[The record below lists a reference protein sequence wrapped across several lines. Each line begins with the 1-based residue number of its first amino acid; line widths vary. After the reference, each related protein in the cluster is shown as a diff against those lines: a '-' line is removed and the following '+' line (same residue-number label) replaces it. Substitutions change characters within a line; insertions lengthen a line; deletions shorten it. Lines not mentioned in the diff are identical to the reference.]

1 MEFWLTILVYSG
13 SVLLAFTGLVHV
25 HGSSITRCIAV
36 RKRSVTRNFSYFA
49 GFLCNAEKKIFF
61 SGETADDLIV
71 SANEIL
77 NKIYAWTVANSLHIN
92 CFKSKA
98 VLFRAKARSFETSHK
113 LILNNVEI
121 KLCQTVKTLG
131 VHFHE
136 HMAWNYHA
144 EHISHKL
151 CKVLGVLR
159 RCQNILPVKQKILVY
174 NALFSSHLHYCHL
187 VWSTGSK
194 ASLKNLVVLQ
204 KNALRCTEG
213 VSYNAHTASIFAKY
227 RILRITSYYE
237 YQLLSA
243 FKSEIRRGSIL
254 LRTLATLQPNP
265 ASRVNMYHVLAQTM
279 DLKHYVTVFQV

>member
-1 MEFWLTILVYSG
+1 M
-13 SVLLAFTGLVHV
+13 
-25 HGSSITRCIAV
+25 
-36 RKRSVTRNFSYFA
+36 
-49 GFLCNAEKKIFF
+49 
-61 SGETADDLIV
+61 
-71 SANEIL
+71 
-77 NKIYAWTVANSLHIN
+77 ANSLHIN
-92 CFKSKA
+92 CSKSKV
-98 VLFRAKARSFETSHK
+98 VLFRAKTRSFETSHK
-113 LILNNVEI
+113 LILNNAEI
-121 KLCQTVKTLG
+121 TLSQTVKTLG

-159 RCQNILPVKQKILVY
+159 RCQNILPVKQKLLVY

-194 ASLKNLVVLQ
+194 ASSMNLVVLQ
-204 KNALRCTEG
+204 KNALRCIEG

-243 FKSEIRRGSIL
+243 FKSEIRGGSIL
-254 LRTLATLQPNP
+254 LCTLATLQPNP
-265 ASRVNMYHVLAQTM
+265 ASRVTRYTETWHVPCSRTKYGFETLRYRLPCLMNKWKLTIDNVRILSKTEM
-279 DLKHYVTVFQV
+279 LNRMC